1 VSEFNPEVTEILN
14 SCVDAIRSG
23 EQTLADCLREHP
35 QHAAELRWLLT
46 IALALEPSA
55 PAPALSTAAVNKLE
69 GKLRAASRRRRT
81 APHRLGV
88 QRMAATLAVL
98 FVLFLGS
105 AGLVAASSSS
115 RPGDTLYGIKR
126 LWETIVLAFSPMTG
140 TLGDLWLQI
149 ARARLGEAQAVA
161 AEKRLSQDALND
173 LYGAM
178 ASAIQNNPTN
188 PNGAMTVYM
197 AEVQTVMQTLV
208 PDTDALRPLA
218 DAIRAAAVPQYDA
231 NGNLLPLPSN
241 TLVLPLTSAT
251 PASPPSATPSPSA
264 TLTATATPT
273 ATASETPLPSATPS
287 ETPRIPPTPTRTPVQ
302 PSPTPSAT
310 LTPSPT
316 LTPSATW
323 TPLPLPGT
331 LQFEPAATRVPD
343 GSLPTDVPTAQLTFT
358 PQIRERETQQSVYLT
373 QTAGPPQITP
383 SG

>member
-1 VSEFNPEVTEILN
+1 MSEIKPEVTEILN

-23 EQTLADCLREHP
+23 EKTFAECLREYP

-46 IALALEPSA
+46 VALALEQTT

-69 GKLRAASRRRRT
+69 GKLRAAGRPRRAAQRWMGMQ
-81 APHRLGV
+81 RL
-88 QRMAATLAVL
+88 AATLALL

-140 TLGDLWLQI
+140 SLGELWLQI

-161 AEKRLSQDALND
+161 AENRLSQDALND
-173 LYGAM
+173 LYSAM

-197 AEVQTVMQTLV
+197 AEVQTAMQTLV
-208 PDTDALRPLA
+208 PEADALRPLA
-218 DAIRAAAVPQYDA
+218 DVIRSAAVPQYDV
-231 NGNLLPLPSN
+231 NGNLLPLPAD
-241 TLVLPLTSAT
+241 TLALPVVTAT
-251 PASPPSATPSPSA
+251 PTLPPSATPLPSA
-264 TLTATATPT
+264 TLTATPSPT
-273 ATASETPLPSATPS
+273 VTVSPTLLPSTTPS
-287 ETPRIPPTPTRTPVQ
+287 ETPRIPPTPTRTP
-302 PSPTPSAT
+302 SPTPSAT

-316 LTPSATW
+316 STPSATW

-331 LQFEPAATRVPD
+331 LQFEPAATRIPD
-343 GSLPTDVPTAQLTFT
+343 VRPPTDVPISPLTFT
-358 PQIRERETQQSVYLT
+358 PNVRERETQQSVYLT
-373 QTAGPPQITP
+373 QTAGPPQTTPTP